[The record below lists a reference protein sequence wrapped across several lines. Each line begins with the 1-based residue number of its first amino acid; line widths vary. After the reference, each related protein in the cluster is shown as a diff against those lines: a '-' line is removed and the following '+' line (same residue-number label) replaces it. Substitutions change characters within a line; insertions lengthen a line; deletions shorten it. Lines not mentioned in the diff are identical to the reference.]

1 MLYTNNID
9 VTNALNNLLAALK
22 DTPVPIAFAS
32 NPKAPIDKMTARQ
45 RRDRFRPLIERK
57 FHLKYPFP

>member
-1 MLYTNNID
+1 MKLSNNTA
-9 VTNALNNLLAALK
+9 VNNALNNLLAALK
-22 DTPVPIAFAS
+22 NTPGNLTLGTQPSGNI
-32 NPKAPIDKMTARQ
+32 KQMTAKQ